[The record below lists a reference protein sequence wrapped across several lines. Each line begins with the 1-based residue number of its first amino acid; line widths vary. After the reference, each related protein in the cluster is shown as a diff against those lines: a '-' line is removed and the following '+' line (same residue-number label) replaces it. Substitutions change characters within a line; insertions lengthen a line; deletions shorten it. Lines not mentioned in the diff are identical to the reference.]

1 MSNSK
6 RPSSSENKER
16 SFLEEWSKQRV
27 TAYLEEYG
35 GERAGVP
42 KGQEIPFPAH
52 KVQAGLALLAYGS
65 PSYGT
70 LAAIARRVRVTGPLL
85 RVWRTEERFL
95 ALYRR
100 TVWECAD
107 DYVRLLSMSW
117 NDQWIAPY
125 QEFQKYFG
133 VALQEA
139 ILRRLCLDVFHMD
152 PEWEHLG
159 LGPRWLS
166 ECKLIG
172 VPPKALPPF
181 SKDENVMLNIN
192 TLLLLATTFVQRRI
206 QDPVMAQ
213 WASSELLDKWSRSR
227 IIGTE
232 LRAAVENDKNK
243 EALGLIDLVT
253 VHPLD
258 DVRKLYRLLCPARKM
273 ERR

>member
-1 MSNSK
+1 MSNVP
-6 RPSSSENKER
+6 RPPSLEKKEC
-16 SFLEEWSKQRV
+16 SFLEEWSKERDP
-27 TAYLEEYG
+27 AYLEEYS

-42 KGQEIPFPAH
+42 KGQEIPFPAN
-52 KVQAGLALLAYGS
+52 KVRAGLALLAYGS
-65 PSYGT
+65 PSYET

-100 TVWECAD
+100 AVWDCAD

-117 NDQWIAPY
+117 NNQWIAPY

-152 PEWEHLG
+152 TEWEHLG

-172 VPPKALPPF
+172 VPP
-181 SKDENVMLNIN
+181 
-192 TLLLLATTFVQRRI
+192 
-206 QDPVMAQ
+206 
-213 WASSELLDKWSRSR
+213 
-227 IIGTE
+227 
-232 LRAAVENDKNK
+232 
-243 EALGLIDLVT
+243 
-253 VHPLD
+253 
-258 DVRKLYRLLCPARKM
+258 
-273 ERR
+273 